1 MPLSCARRAAILVV
15 ALPGGQLCVD
25 TTMRRAAAR
34 SDAMTQI
41 GMADSSTERT
51 QRIYA
56 RVAGF
61 LFLWLIITGLA
72 GMLTISHIVGSG
84 TFAETAKRVVASEHL
99 YRVALTSELI
109 ETLSTVLLAFAL
121 YVTLKPV
128 DKLLAQIAV
137 YWRLGES
144 FIGGVGMIVGFL
156 RLRLYSSPQ
165 LAGALGADQ
174 TQALVALTR
183 HAGFVVYNISA
194 IFFSIGSIL
203 FCYLFFKSRYIPRIL
218 SAFGVF
224 ASVVVTVICFASLI
238 FPEHAATLQ
247 YGWAPM
253 AIAEVTTGIWLMLFA
268 VKTQPRSDQQSARPA
283 VIRA

>member
-1 MPLSCARRAAILVV
+1 
-15 ALPGGQLCVD
+15 
-25 TTMRRAAAR
+25 
-34 SDAMTQI
+34 MTQI
-41 GMADSSTERT
+41 GMEYSATERT

-61 LFLWLIITGLA
+61 LFLWLIVTGLA

-84 TFAETAKRVVASEHL
+84 TFAEIAKRVVASERL
-99 YRVALTSELI
+99 YRVALSSELI

-128 DKLLAQIAV
+128 DKLLAQLV
-137 YWRLGES
+137 MYWRLGES
-144 FIGGVGMIVGFL
+144 FIGGTGMIFGFVKL
-156 RLRLYSSPQ
+156 GIYTSPQ
-165 LAGALGADQ
+165 SLEALGSDQ
-174 TQALVALTR
+174 SQALVDLTR
-183 HAGFVVYNISA
+183 HAGFASYNISA

-224 ASVVVTVICFASLI
+224 ASVIVTIVCFGSLI
-238 FPEHAATLQ
+238 FPEYAATFQ

-253 AIAEVTTGIWLMLFA
+253 AIAEVTTGFWLMLFA
-268 VKTQPRSDQQSARPA
+268 VKTQTRSDEQSARPA
-283 VIRA
+283 VIRG